1 MALLAGSMRVPRPAT
16 GMTALVTFG
25 MWVPWCLLD
34 AHFAGFCGSG
44 PCPRIGP
51 AGAAY
56 AVLMFIGPPLAGI
69 AGMARS
75 YIAGFARL
83 CGALPTAMDG
93 GNAGFAGAKTGPAPQ
108 CKGRYPLANPSGP
121 RSSCYS
127 LRSPFGPA
135 FGCYSRWSL
144 PCLPNPI
151 EHTRP
156 RGIHAPTRSFGI
168 IQTMLLALP
177 NFGLER
183 MGRNPPGGYA
193 GKIYLARYARKT
205 QNPKPNKIFRP
216 QAAKRHSDCC
226 GFSRP
231 NRASPPLKK
240 SGSHA
245 RRDAGQGSW
254 YRMYLTIRGR

>member
-1 MALLAGSMRVPRPAT
+1 
-16 GMTALVTFG
+16 
-25 MWVPWCLLD
+25 
-34 AHFAGFCGSG
+34 
-44 PCPRIGP
+44 
-51 AGAAY
+51 
-56 AVLMFIGPPLAGI
+56 
-69 AGMARS
+69 
-75 YIAGFARL
+75 
-83 CGALPTAMDG
+83 
-93 GNAGFAGAKTGPAPQ
+93 
-108 CKGRYPLANPSGP
+108 
-121 RSSCYS
+121 
-127 LRSPFGPA
+127 
-135 FGCYSRWSL
+135 
-144 PCLPNPI
+144 CLPNPI

-205 QNPKPNKIFRP
+205 QNPKPKTQNPKPETQNPKPKTQNQKPITKNPKPKTQNPKPKKIFRP
-216 QAAKRHSDCC
+216 HAAKRHSDCC

-231 NRASPPLKK
+231 NRASPPLKE
-240 SGSHA
+240 SGRHA